1 MTREEKDAM
10 DIVIGGIEAANKPSP
25 QSQVGAYA
33 LRQGY
38 LWGGTWTQRD
48 PVHFALQN
56 TGSRE

>member
-1 MTREEKDAM
+1 MTRKRKTLW
-10 DIVIGGIEAANKPSP
+10 IRVIGGIEAANKPSP